1 MLIINIVDCLEN
13 EDSLKRSRII
23 KIFQEKIEVVRK
35 DKLLSFFEIICL
47 LGIIKIVLDYENIY
61 GVIVTVWK
69 EETMFSIV
77 FPVFIVVIFQLQN
90 FERMIEGV
98 VEILEGLL

>member
-61 GVIVTVWK
+61 GVIVTV
-69 EETMFSIV
+69 
-77 FPVFIVVIFQLQN
+77 
-90 FERMIEGV
+90 
-98 VEILEGLL
+98 